1 MWQGIVLW
9 NPQGCLKD
17 SKFELNAK
25 NMIPVQVQSLP
36 RMNIMDDIGKQRFHV
51 SIEQTKDI
59 FEFLAAKH
67 CGMEELLQYC
77 MSSAESTYKH
87 HKSTQEHV
95 NEIGM
100 LLMQTS
106 KINNA
111 RDAVKQDGLKNTD
124 DTLQYIEGMS
134 EQELGVTRGIV
145 DYIKAHSKSLETFQ
159 DDHWSQASSINQR
172 AEETF
177 QQRYMNF
184 DPPKLKE
191 DNDFVMAN
199 EPTLQ

>member
-1 MWQGIVLW
+1 M
-9 NPQGCLKD
+9 
-17 SKFELNAK
+17 F
-25 NMIPVQVQSLP
+25 
-36 RMNIMDDIGKQRFHV
+36 V
-51 SIEQTKDI
+51 S
-59 FEFLAAKH
+59 
-67 CGMEELLQYC
+67 
-77 MSSAESTYKH
+77 
-87 HKSTQEHV
+87 
-95 NEIGM
+95 GM

-177 QQRYMNF
+177 QQRYMPPDKRLEEMLEDHHTV
-184 DPPKLKE
+184 DPPLTTHLSHT
-191 DNDFVMAN
+191 VW
-199 EPTLQ
+199 Q